1 MHTTCTSNKPVINQL
16 STSEVLGHIF
26 IIQTNEKQRQE
37 LTGEE
42 KAPAAI
48 LDTEVLRAKR

>member
-1 MHTTCTSNKPVINQL
+1 VYITCTSSKPVINQL
-16 STSEVLGHIF
+16 STNEVLGHIF

-42 KAPAAI
+42 KTPATI
-48 LDTEVLRAKR
+48 LEIKELRAKR